1 MGDYKLM
8 SWCYE
13 VAGIGGGSVT
23 RPVPCPADS
32 DQCAPLAPSSELH
45 TFYRLMSASP
55 FVGWRSLCCSVFCS
69 SLSSEPAQF
78 CRLMSV

>member
-23 RPVPCPADS
+23 RPVSCPANS
-32 DQCAPLAPSSELH
+32 DQCAPLAPSSELN

-55 FVGWRSLCCSVFCS
+55 FVAGGAFAALCFALRYLPSRPSFVG
-69 SLSSEPAQF
+69 
-78 CRLMSV
+78 